1 MMYYTMLVFKVISM
15 PNGNTVAFTHL
26 KVILK
31 YTLSQILQAEV
42 FSQLVTVSL
51 INISC
56 YCLYHFQCLFS
67 FTLYFEI
74 SRV

>member
-31 YTLSQILQAEV
+31 YTLSQIL
-42 FSQLVTVSL
+42 
-51 INISC
+51 
-56 YCLYHFQCLFS
+56 
-67 FTLYFEI
+67 
-74 SRV
+74 